1 MKVLVGIFSFL
12 GVAAMAVGLMLILLS
27 LRNMNDLNVWFGLG
41 MASGLVG
48 LVFLVLARL
57 IHSISP

>member
-12 GVAAMAVGLMLILLS
+12 GLAAMAVGLMLILLS

-41 MASGLVG
+41 MVSGIVG
-48 LVFLVLARL
+48 LVFLVVARL
-57 IHSISP
+57 IYSMSP